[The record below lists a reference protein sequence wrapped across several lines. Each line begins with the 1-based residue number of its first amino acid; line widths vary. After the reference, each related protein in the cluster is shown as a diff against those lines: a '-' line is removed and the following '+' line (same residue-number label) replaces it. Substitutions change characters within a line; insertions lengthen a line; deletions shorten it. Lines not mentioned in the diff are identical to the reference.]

1 MNLIKRIKESL
12 KRGYYC
18 DCRNKDHWQHKPSII
33 GLVGSF
39 IGCAI
44 MFGDTDNSDYENEE
58 KKYCELCHP

>member
-18 DCRNKDHWQHKPSII
+18 NCHERNHHKPNNGIL
-33 GLVGSF
+33 GLVGAF

-44 MFGDTDNSDYENEE
+44 MLDGLPSSIDE
-58 KKYCELCHP
+58 KKYCTVCHP